1 MRYFRLLKSFFAVAA
16 LSLAAVHAYA
26 DKPAVIRIGVAQQ
39 GNGDPPTFGGSPAA
53 TVQLQQ
59 SLEKE
64 FAADGIKVEWL
75 FFKGAGPAVNEAIAN
90 NALDFAYQGDLPSVL
105 GRANGLKT
113 RLLLASGVRVGIKI
127 AVPTDSDI
135 RSIKDLKGRRVSI
148 WDRKPFSVRTLRS
161 CSW

>member
-1 MRYFRLLKSFFAVAA
+1 MHYSRLLKSFFAVAT

-26 DKPAVIRIGVAQQ
+26 DKPAVIRIGIAQQ
-39 GNGDPPTFGGSPAA
+39 GNGDLPTFGGSPAA

-90 NALDFAYQGDLPSVL
+90 KSLGFAYQRPQLAVDRPVHR
-105 GRANGLKT
+105 RAL
-113 RLLLASGVRVGIKI
+113 
-127 AVPTDSDI
+127 
-135 RSIKDLKGRRVSI
+135 
-148 WDRKPFSVRTLRS
+148 
-161 CSW
+161 